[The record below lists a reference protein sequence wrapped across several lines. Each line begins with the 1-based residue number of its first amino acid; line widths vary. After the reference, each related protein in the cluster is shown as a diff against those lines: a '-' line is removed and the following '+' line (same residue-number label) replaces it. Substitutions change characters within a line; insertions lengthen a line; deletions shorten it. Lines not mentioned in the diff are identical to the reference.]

1 MPEASAI
8 VYECPGCG
16 EIIEMGEDY
25 VVARAYESQSDFV
38 LHLHGDKS
46 AHTRRRFH
54 VSHFRRQIGE
64 CVYEL
69 VQEETSDGRANTTAV
84 R

>member
-16 EIIEMGEDY
+16 EIIERGEDY
-25 VVARAYESQSDFV
+25 VVARAYESPSDFA
-38 LHLHGDKS
+38 LHMHGDES
-46 AHTRRRFH
+46 ARARRRFH
-54 VSHFRRQIGE
+54 VAHFRRQIGD

-69 VQEETSDGRANTTAV
+69 VQEEASDGRDATAV
-84 R
+84 G